1 MDVVAIDDAFSEY
14 ISCKDEVHVVD
25 IETPKELVAQDQLSQ
40 LLERQFQNREELFNA
55 IQSIVSKQG
64 YAISIKKSKRD
75 KLVVIGCDRG
85 GVYRN
90 QLNLSMENCKR
101 KIASQLINCPF
112 EVQGKRKP
120 MVCGL
125 QW

>member
-25 IETPKELVAQDQLSQ
+25 TETPKELVAQDQLSQ

-64 YAISIKKSKRD
+64 YAISIKKSNG
-75 KLVVIGCDRG
+75 I
-85 GVYRN
+85 
-90 QLNLSMENCKR
+90 NL
-101 KIASQLINCPF
+101 L
-112 EVQGKRKP
+112 
-120 MVCGL
+120 
-125 QW
+125 

>member
-1 MDVVAIDDAFSEY
+1 MDVVAIDSAFSE
-14 ISCKDEVHVVD
+14 DEVQVVD
-25 IETPKELVAQDQLSQ
+25 METPKELVAQDQLSRLCQ
-40 LLERQFQNREELFNA
+40 RQFQNREEFLNA

-90 QLNLSMENCKR
+90 RLNLSMENRKR
-101 KIASQLINCPF
+101 KIASQLINFPF
-112 EVQGKRKP
+112 
-120 MVCGL
+120 
-125 QW
+125 

>member
-14 ISCKDEVHVVD
+14 ISCKDEVHAVD

-55 IQSIVSKQG
+55 IPSIVSKQG

-75 KLVVIGCDRG
+75 KLVVIGVI
-85 GVYRN
+85 GVVFIVI
-90 QLNLSMENCKR
+90 S
-101 KIASQLINCPF
+101 
-112 EVQGKRKP
+112 
-120 MVCGL
+120 
-125 QW
+125 